1 MIEKIRELL
10 FRIFKKDGFIG
21 KMIDKFFTKEIVSY
35 IFFGLMTT
43 IVNLAVF
50 YLVKKLFGAIG
61 WNGLFNTIV
70 PEDSKIV
77 ELFSGGSEY
86 LDANLIAWVAGV
98 IFAFVTNKL
107 FVFESKSWK
116 PSVAGKE
123 FTAFISARVFS
134 LVVEMLGMF
143 VMVSLL
149 TWHELVAKL
158 IVGVV
163 VIIMNYVFSK
173 LLIFKKK

>member
-1 MIEKIRELL
+1 M
-10 FRIFKKDGFIG
+10 
-21 KMIDKFFTKEIVSY
+21 
-35 IFFGLMTT
+35 
-43 IVNLAVF
+43 
-50 YLVKKLFGAIG
+50 
-61 WNGLFNTIV
+61 
-70 PEDSKIV
+70 
-77 ELFSGGSEY
+77 
-86 LDANLIAWVAGV
+86 
-98 IFAFVTNKL
+98 
-107 FVFESKSWK
+107 
-116 PSVAGKE
+116 AGKE

-149 TWHELVAKL
+149 TWHELLAKV